1 MSTIRVSPSTR
12 LYSTCEGGGPGKTL
26 GDLTDET
33 VFVVVNYKPG
43 KPYPYLIGG
52 KYTSQLGWVSI

>member
-12 LYSTCEGGGPGKTL
+12 LHSTCEGGPGKTL

-33 VFVVVNYKPG
+33 VFVVVDYKPG